1 MPGVG
6 SLVHRRAETQ
16 NQNAEQH
23 DAKADGKRNIA
34 LAEPWDAV
42 HPGKQYLRDGTDAG
56 PVDKGAEPDHAAG
69 KQNLDDKIDAVTQQH
84 RARKPQPRLIAKGDD
99 DGGAGVIA
107 HARKIKQ
114 GNADGKKHNA
124 KQHDKHAAQRQI
136 AKAGKHGDTSGSW

>member
-1 MPGVG
+1 MGPMQVQLTKVPSPIMP
-6 SLVHRRAETQ
+6 R
-16 NQNAEQH
+16 
-23 DAKADGKRNIA
+23 
-34 LAEPWDAV
+34 
-42 HPGKQYLRDGTDAG
+42 
-56 PVDKGAEPDHAAG
+56 G